1 MKSAFA
7 IIVAT
12 FAALAAT
19 APLNINLGAYSPA
32 LVVGDGAISFPEAE
46 GAAGEGR
53 AANEAAAEAASVY
66 KISKRAMSYE
76 HQRVSRE

>member
-53 AANEAAAEAASVY
+53 AANEAAAEAASGNT
-66 KISKRAMSYE
+66 RNPGE
-76 HQRVSRE
+76 R